1 VTTAST
7 VWCVSSR
14 AVTSYAVTIDGG
26 AQTVTFSLGGGYL
39 VHPTASLD
47 ILARLVVA
55 MTTAGVAAPAAYI
68 TEDRHV
74 RLTSSGVFTVT
85 WTDTTF
91 RDLLGFTGNL
101 AAASSYTATNR
112 SPLLW
117 SPGKTENPD
126 RNMLGANRVRLDLSV
141 AYGTGGRQTVRIEGS
156 PTEDQTF
163 RWAHI
168 PKERVLATPPT
179 PIAGEYQYFWRYE
192 LCGGQRWILLRG
204 VTEGSSTTTSSSYG
218 SATHQGPYK
227 ADLSVSEF
235 RSTPFTRSAGFG
247 LVEAY
252 YDCWIPAVQ
261 TPEFA

>member
-101 AAASSYTATNR
+101 AAASS
-112 SPLLW
+112 
-117 SPGKTENPD
+117 
-126 RNMLGANRVRLDLSV
+126 RVRLDLSV